1 MPDPTVTIPRG
12 GRVRLRINSRSGRIL
27 VTAEERTDIIVEK
40 GDARIT
46 TGDEG
51 QVVLE
56 ARGAVEVRCPEGT
69 DILCGAISSRVEVR
83 GRAGNVSVSTASGH
97 IEIDEAFA
105 ADLRSI
111 SGSIAIKQC
120 GEGGC
125 RMSSKSGRLTA
136 DRTMKAELSTV
147 SGRVEV
153 GEAAG
158 PVRLKT
164 VSGNIEARL
173 SGAFDASASTISG
186 AVTLSYP
193 DTVHPRTRFRTMSGR
208 QRLDLPAGQDCEVS
222 VSTLSGKL
230 EVVVA

>member
-27 VTAEERTDIIVEK
+27 VTAEERPDIIVEK
-40 GDARIT
+40 GDARIV
-46 TGDEG
+46 TGDDG

-56 ARGAVEVRCPEGT
+56 ARGAVEVRCPEGI

-83 GRAGNVSVSTASGH
+83 GRAGSVSVSTASGH
-97 IEIDEAFA
+97 IEVDEAFA

-111 SGSIAIKQC
+111 SGSIEIKQC

-136 DRTMKAELSTV
+136 ARTMKAELSTV

-173 SGAFDASASTISG
+173 SGAFDATASTISG
-186 AVTLSYP
+186 GVILSYP
-193 DTVHPRTRFRTMSGR
+193 GSVHPRTRFRTMSGR
-208 QRLDLPAGQDCEVS
+208 QRLDLPPGQDCEVS

-230 EVVVA
+230 EVVLA

>member
-27 VTAEERTDIIVEK
+27 VTAEERGDIVVER
-40 GDARIT
+40 GDARVS
-46 TGDEG
+46 TGDDG
-51 QVVLE
+51 QVLLE
-56 ARGAVEVRCPEGT
+56 AHGAVEVRCPEGT

-83 GRAGNVSVSTASGH
+83 GRAGSVSVSTASGH
-97 IEIDEAFA
+97 IEVEEAFA

-111 SGSIAIKQC
+111 SGSIEIKRC

-125 RMSSKSGRLTA
+125 RMSSKSGRLSA
-136 DRTMKAELSTV
+136 ERTMKAELSTV
-147 SGRVEV
+147 SGRMEIA
-153 GEAAG
+153 EAAG
-158 PVRLKT
+158 PIRLKT

-186 AVTLSYP
+186 GVTLTYP
-193 DTVHPRTRFRTMSGR
+193 AAVHPRTRFRTMSGR
-208 QRLDLPAGQDCEVS
+208 QRLDLAPGQDCEVN

-230 EVVVA
+230 EVVGA